1 MTTTNPWAF
10 TTYDGTDENNVR
22 AEVFVQTNKGTI
34 KEIKENTAKE
44 VADVHFSVDGLKFP
58 VHGWIRT
65 DEPIYELVKTA
76 QAANEEVTF
85 RIETQRKPNVDRATP
100 MAELRVD
107 SNTARDNVK
116 VILSNINGVQ
126 SGEAV
131 TSPKQDPRGTTGRY
145 VAGDDDVLTTH
156 VGGVS
161 TPAFST
167 EEILEQ
173 LKAAASNPQLRS
185 SILDNLAAQAIFNGV
200 SVEAVNEAL
209 VGNDKRDGTVP
220 SGAPR
225 TNFSSEAPSWKEYN
239 SDGRLNLGSSVVT
252 GGVGAESLIHKHL
265 HQLGLTNGKNQD
277 EVISY
282 FTDLVLTIAD
292 RVQVTS
298 YGEGSRADRAA
309 ASHVRIRGLV
319 YDIIEK
325 TFPLPLEL
333 DKDSNILAVNG
344 KAGIQQWIGNVGKE
358 AVNRFARAIR
368 ASQSVK
374 TFGQLVIPVSL
385 TGETV
390 TPEAPAPVAP
400 QKAPSKATKAPVT
413 PAPKQKVAEPEAE
426 KEYAPEPPEDAYGP
440 ESTTHEE
447 PASLDSV
454 PAEVSTD
461 KELPTEGVLM
471 PRILKAED
479 VKDMAPASKETISGL
494 QELISDS
501 GFDIKD
507 KADLVRISRL
517 LAYTFGEGY
526 SKAQTIPDEEL
537 LDFIDWYVGNGSE
550 ALHNAVAVAT
560 GRN

>member
-10 TTYDGTDENNVR
+10 TTHDGTDENNVR
-22 AEVFVQTNKGTI
+22 AEVFVQTNKGTV

-85 RIETQRKPNVDRATP
+85 RIETQRKPNVDRNTP

-116 VILSNINGVQ
+116 VILSNINGIQ

-131 TSPKQDPRGTTGRY
+131 TSPKQDPRSATGRY
-145 VAGDDDVLTTH
+145 VAGDDDVITPTT
-156 VGGVS
+156 GGVS
-161 TPAFST
+161 TSAFSV

-173 LKAAASNPQLRS
+173 VKAAASNPQLRA
-185 SILDNLAAQAIFNGV
+185 SILDNLAAQAIFHGA
-200 SVEAVNEAL
+200 SIEAVNEAL
-209 VGNDKRDGTVP
+209 VGNDKRDGTAPTGV
-220 SGAPR
+220 PR
-225 TNFSSEAPSWKEYN
+225 TNFSSEAPSWKKYN

-252 GGVGAESLIHKHL
+252 GGVGVENVVHKHL
-265 HQLGLTNGKNQD
+265 TLLGLANGKNQD

-282 FTDLVLTIAD
+282 FTDLVFTIAD

-319 YDIIEK
+319 YDIIDK
-325 TFPLPLEL
+325 TFPLPLEIGE
-333 DKDSNILAVNG
+333 DSNIIAVNG

-358 AVNRFARAIR
+358 AVLRFARAIR

-374 TFGQLVIPVSL
+374 TFGQLVIPASL

-390 TPEAPAPVAP
+390 TPEAPTQEAS
-400 QKAPSKATKAPVT
+400 SKATKAPVT
-413 PAPKQKVAEPEAE
+413 PATKQKVAEPEAE
-426 KEYAPEPPEDAYGP
+426 KEYAPEPPEDTYGP
-440 ESTTHEE
+440 ESTTPEE
-447 PASLDSV
+447 SASLDSV
-454 PAEVSTD
+454 PTEVSTE
-461 KELPTEGVLM
+461 KALSTEGVLM
-471 PRILKAED
+471 PRILKAEN

-494 QELISDS
+494 QDLISDS

-550 ALHNAVAVAT
+550 ALHNAVAIAT
-560 GRN
+560 GRS